1 MTRYR
6 FALICLAVIAIT
18 TAGVLRTAAQVAAPP
33 AAGAA
38 PTVQAIDPNAAAGV
52 RFAPVRVD
60 GLTTFVEVPVDRGE
74 LHKSQEQAAAALK
87 AYGDAE
93 TDEQKAAAE
102 KELQDAVSEQFEV
115 LMKSREAQIAELKS
129 RLDKLTEQLQKRR
142 DAKEQIVKLR
152 VQVLVNEAQG
162 LGFYPEG
169 TAAWPAMG
177 YGVGA
182 FPTPVGVPAYPA
194 TAPPPVS
201 R

>member
-6 FALICLAVIAIT
+6 FAWICLAAAAIT
-18 TAGVLRTAAQVAAPP
+18 TAAVLNSVAQPPVQP

-38 PTVQAIDPNAAAGV
+38 PRVIVAEPNSAGFTSYRPLYAAA
-52 RFAPVRVD
+52 AVD
-60 GLTTFVEVPVDRGE
+60 AGE
-74 LHKSQEQAAAALK
+74 LHKSQEKAAAALK
-87 AYGDAE
+87 TYSAAE
-93 TDEQKAAAE
+93 TDEQRTAAE
-102 KELQDAVSEQFEV
+102 KDLQNAVSEQFEV
-115 LMKSREAQIAELKS
+115 LMKSREDQIAELKS

-169 TAAWPAMG
+169 TPAWPAMG
-177 YGVGA
+177 YGPGGYGA
-182 FPTPVGVPAYPA
+182 GYAPSPVEVPRYPGTTPAPA
-194 TAPPPVS
+194 S